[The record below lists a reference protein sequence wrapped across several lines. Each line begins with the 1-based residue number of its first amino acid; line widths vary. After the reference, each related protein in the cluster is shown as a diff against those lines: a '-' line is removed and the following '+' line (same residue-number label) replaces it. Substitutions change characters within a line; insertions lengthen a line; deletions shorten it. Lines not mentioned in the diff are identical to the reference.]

1 LTTFFK
7 STPFVKQVYFF
18 ISLAIFV
25 FLSIP
30 SFTLI
35 EGVRIGQLFILI
47 TFMLFIVDDILNRE
61 LKFDILL
68 YFFISAVVMSLISF
82 NSTEIKFKEINFLV
96 KYFLLF
102 PAAYYVGARVVKK
115 MSLEKFILMIE
126 IVLFVYCLNA
136 FIVEFVP
143 LPQDLIDKIVSYRSG
158 FGGSLYLDYQGTFL
172 EAGWLAL
179 CVGGVLSISFLTRFQ
194 MNFWPKNMLVLYLL
208 YGFSIITLGLSKNKT
223 VWIALVVILIILV
236 LYKIILLLLYSNRY
250 KPKYLENSHPVLKLL
265 SSIDSFK
272 VILSV
277 LLFIVLFFI
286 INSSLSD
293 PIISEAMI
301 LEKLEKERGKAFLII
316 MDLLKD
322 SYMLGGYG
330 FGFVEAYFTLKPQE
344 ILGLGEG
351 SGMVFNSYLDIWLS
365 VSIFGLIFHLGLI
378 YISSDS
384 RYFITLVLPLYCFIF
399 ANFNPAIGDEF
410 YYLFLGVSFGIAKEL
425 TNRKVY
431 E

>member
-1 LTTFFK
+1 MIALFN
-7 STPFVKQVYFF
+7 STPFAKQAYFF
-18 ISLAIFV
+18 ISLAIFI
-25 FLSIP
+25 FLSVP
-30 SFTLI
+30 SLI
-35 EGVRIGQLFILI
+35 LVEGVRVGQLFILV
-47 TFMLFIVDDILNRE
+47 TFVLFLIGDISNNE
-61 LKFDILL
+61 LEFKVLL
-68 YFFISAVVMSLISF
+68 YFFISAVIMTLISF
-82 NSTEIKFKEINFLV
+82 NSTEIKFKEINFIV
-96 KYFLLF
+96 KYFFIF
-102 PAAYYVGARVVKK
+102 PAAYYVGARVAKK
-115 MSLEKFILMIE
+115 IGLEKFILMIE

-136 FIVEFVP
+136 FIIEFVP
-143 LPQDLIDKIVSYRSG
+143 LPQELVDKVVSYRSG
-158 FGGSLYLDYQGTFL
+158 FGGSWYLDYQGTFL

-194 MNFWPKNMLVLYLL
+194 MNFWPKNMLALYLL

-223 VWIALVVILIILV
+223 VWIALVVILVLLV
-236 LYKIILLLLYSNRY
+236 IYKTILLLLYSNRY
-250 KPKYLENSHPVLKLL
+250 KPKQLENSHPVLKLL

-277 LLFIVLFFI
+277 LLFLVLFFI

-293 PIISEAMI
+293 PIISESMI

-316 MDLLKD
+316 MELLKD

-330 FGFVEAYFTLKPQE
+330 FGFVEAYFTLKPQD

-425 TNRKVY
+425 TSRRVY

>member
-1 LTTFFK
+1 MTLSK
-7 STPFVKQVYFF
+7 KTPFLKHFYFF
-18 ISLAIFV
+18 ISLAIFI

-30 SFTLI
+30 SFNLV

-47 TFMLFIVDDILNRE
+47 TFVLFVIDDIVNRE
-61 LKFDILL
+61 LEFKILL
-68 YFFISAVVMSLISF
+68 YFFVSATIMSLISF
-82 NSTEIKFKEINFLV
+82 NSTEIKYKEINFII
-96 KYFLLF
+96 KYLLIF
-102 PAAYYVGARVVKK
+102 PVAYYVGARVSNKVG
-115 MSLEKFILMIE
+115 LEKFILMME
-126 IVLFVYCLNA
+126 IVLFIYCLNA
-136 FIVEFVP
+136 LIIEFVP
-143 LPQDLIDKIVSYRSG
+143 LPQSLVDVVVSYRSG
-158 FGGSLYLDYQGTFL
+158 FGGSWYLDYQGTFL

-179 CVGGVLSISFLTRFQ
+179 CVGGVLGISFLTRFQ
-194 MNFWPKNMLVLYLL
+194 LNFWPKNIFLLYLL

-223 VWIALVVILIILV
+223 VWIALVVILVLLV
-236 LYKIILLLLYSNRY
+236 LYKTVLILMHSSRY
-250 KPKYLENSHPVLKLL
+250 KPKYLEDKHPVIKLL
-265 SSIDSFK
+265 SLIDSFK

-277 LLFIVLFFI
+277 LMLIVLFFI
-286 INSSLSD
+286 INSFLND
-293 PIISEAMI
+293 PIVSEAMI
-301 LEKLEKERGKAFLII
+301 MEKLEKERGKAFLII
-316 MDLLKD
+316 IELLKN
-322 SYMLGGYG
+322 SNMLGGYG

-378 YISSDS
+378 YISSNS

-425 TNRKVY
+425 GRRKIN